1 MNLCVNEYHV
11 EIVYSCMLMNSY
23 VYCIS
28 MYDYHDDI
36 YLLFMDVSWKKEKL
50 SFVLK

>member
-11 EIVYSCMLMNSY
+11 ENFVYSCMLMNSF

-36 YLLFMDVSWKKEKL
+36 YLLYMDASWKKGNSL
-50 SFVLK
+50 LC